1 MLLTHTNSWNSL
13 HPFSSVGE
21 LFSLPHLLVAYG
33 KFMDTRRVVADKLTW
48 RNVDWAAPLW
58 QLLSA
63 LERVSCLHPLSI
75 IARKR
80 LDISFFPDICGAI
93 RLSLQGMLPGGAGE
107 STRAEAALAVSRAW
121 TMSIRASD
129 RCLE

>member
-1 MLLTHTNSWNSL
+1 MG
-13 HPFSSVGE
+13 PRRIIAEE
-21 LFSLPHLLVAYG
+21 LI
-33 KFMDTRRVVADKLTW
+33 W

-80 LDISFFPDICGAI
+80 LDVSFFPDICDAI

-107 STRAEAALAVSRAW
+107 TTRAEAALEVSRAW
-121 TMSIRASD
+121 TMSTRATD
-129 RCLE
+129 RYLE